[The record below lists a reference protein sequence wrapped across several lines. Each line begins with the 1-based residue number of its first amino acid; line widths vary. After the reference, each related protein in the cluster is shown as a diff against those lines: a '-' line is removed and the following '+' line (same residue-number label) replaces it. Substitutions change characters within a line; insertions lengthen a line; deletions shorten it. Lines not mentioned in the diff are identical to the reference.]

1 LRVNCFEEAYIRFLE
16 IYDRLLFFQTNC
28 QGYFAIKDYED
39 MPYIE
44 FLEFE
49 LPLLNP
55 KIDSLIEYSKK
66 LEAESKKRK

>member
-1 LRVNCFEEAYIRFLE
+1 
-16 IYDRLLFFQTNC
+16 
-28 QGYFAIKDYED
+28 

-55 KIDSLIEYSKK
+55 RIDSLIEYSKK